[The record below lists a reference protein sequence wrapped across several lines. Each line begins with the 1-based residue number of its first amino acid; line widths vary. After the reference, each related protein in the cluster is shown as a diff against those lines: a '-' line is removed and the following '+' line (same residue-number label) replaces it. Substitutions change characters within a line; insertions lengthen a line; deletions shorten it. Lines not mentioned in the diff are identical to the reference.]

1 MFINTRSL
9 LIVMNSSLPE
19 RVSHSV
25 SEADEVVLILGHQV
39 SGVEVSVSFD
49 KHVSQ
54 DLLLRQLFAAGVT
67 EERTLTAD
75 LRQQQP
81 RLP

>member
-1 MFINTRSL
+1 M
-9 LIVMNSSLPE
+9 IVPSLPE
-19 RVSHSV
+19 RVSHAV
-25 SEADEVVLILGHQV
+25 SEADEAVLVLGHQV

-67 EERTLTAD
+67 EERTPSAD

-81 RLP
+81 RLT

>member
-1 MFINTRSL
+1 
-9 LIVMNSSLPE
+9 MNSSLPE
-19 RVSHSV
+19 RVSYSV

-81 RLP
+81 CLP